1 MSSVPH
7 GPKSSDPSSAE
18 PEAPP
23 ADASLPESAP
33 QKTSHAPEAPAD
45 DAAPRPSLPP
55 PSSDTTPRPSLPP
68 PDSSGHGHAAPTGKH
83 LAALCLSALGIVY
96 GDIGTSPLYALRE
109 CFAGQHPVPV
119 THDNVLGILS
129 LIFWSLT
136 ITITVKYVAY
146 VLRADNRGE
155 GGILALMALATSKS
169 AAAGKTR
176 TAIVFLGLFGAALLY
191 GDGMITPAISV
202 LSAVEGLAIA
212 TPAFE
217 HLVKPITIA
226 ILVGLF
232 LIQKRGTA
240 QVGAIFGP
248 ITLIWFTVLSVLGI
262 AQIVQQPEVLL
273 AFNPLYAVGFMV
285 ENQVHGFLALGG
297 VVLVVT
303 GGEALYAD
311 MGHFGTRPI
320 RLTWLAFVGPSLF
333 LNYLGQGALLLA
345 HPEAASHPFYGL
357 APRWALIPMVALSTM
372 ATIIASQAL
381 ISGAFSITRQAT
393 MLGFWPRVQIQHT
406 SAREIG
412 QIYVPSIN
420 WALMIATITLVIVFG
435 SSSNLVA
442 AYGIAVTTTMVITT
456 ALAYVVER
464 HVWGW
469 SRLKAGAL
477 TALLIGIDLAFF
489 SANAVK
495 IPHGGWVPL
504 AVGAFIFLLMTTWKR
519 GRAMIAERINE
530 EIIPL
535 DDFFEVMRIEMPAR
549 VPGTAVFMTS
559 NPHGTPTALMHNFQ
573 HNRVVHQ
580 QVILLTIITEEV
592 SYVLPHERVS
602 VHKLTDGFVRVVA
615 RYGFMEV
622 PDLAEL
628 LARKDTPTPAI
639 EHTTFFLGRETLHI
653 AGSKGMAEWRKRL
666 FAFMARNGVRVTS
679 FFSLPS
685 DRVVELG
692 GQIDL

>member
-18 PEAPP
+18 PEASQ

-55 PSSDTTPRPSLPP
+55 PSSNTTPHPSQPP
-68 PDSSGHGHAAPTGKH
+68 PESSGHGHAAPTGKH

-109 CFAGQHPVPV
+109 CFAGEHGVPV

-136 ITITVKYVAY
+136 ITISIKYVAY
-146 VLRADNRGE
+146 VMRADNRGE

-169 AAAGKTR
+169 AAEGKTR
-176 TAIVFLGLFGAALLY
+176 AAIIFLGLFGAALLY

-202 LSAVEGLAIA
+202 LSAVEGLGVA
-212 TPAFE
+212 TPALE
-217 HLVKPITIA
+217 QWIKPITVT

-248 ITLIWFTVLSVLGI
+248 ITVVWFATLASLGVS
-262 AQIVQQPEVLL
+262 QIVSRPEVLL
-273 AFNPLYAVGFMV
+273 AFNPAYGAHFLAS
-285 ENQVHGFLALGG
+285 NHLHGFLALGG
-297 VVLVVT
+297 VFLVVT

-320 RLTWLAFVGPSLF
+320 RLTWFSFVLPALV
-333 LNYLGQGALLLA
+333 LNYLGQGALLLER
-345 HPEAASHPFYGL
+345 PEAASHPFYEL
-357 APRWALIPMVALSTM
+357 APRWALLPLVGLSTM

-420 WALMIATITLVIVFG
+420 WMLMIATITLVITFG
-435 SSSNLVA
+435 SSSNLAA

-456 ALAYVVER
+456 ALAYVVTR
-464 HVWGW
+464 YLWGW
-469 SRLKAGAL
+469 SRTKAVAI
-477 TALLIGIDLAFF
+477 TSVLILIDLAFF
-489 SANAVK
+489 GANAVK
-495 IPHGGWVPL
+495 IHQGGWVPL

-602 VHKLTDGFVRVVA
+602 VHKLPEGFVRVVA

-628 LARKDTPTPAI
+628 LARKDTPTPPI
-639 EHTTFFLGRETLHI
+639 EHTTFFLGRETLQI

>member
-1 MSSVPH
+1 MSSV
-7 GPKSSDPSSAE
+7 
-18 PEAPP
+18 
-23 ADASLPESAP
+23 
-33 QKTSHAPEAPAD
+33 SHAPPSGEA
-45 DAAPRPSLPP
+45 AAPSDGSATPPNSGFSEDSSEGPKPSAEGAD
-55 PSSDTTPRPSLPP
+55 SSP
-68 PDSSGHGHAAPTGKH
+68 PDSKSPDSKPPESHGHAQPTGRH

-109 CFAGQHPVPV
+109 CFAGQHAVPV

-129 LIFWSLT
+129 LIFWALI

-169 AAAGKTR
+169 AAVGR
-176 TAIVFLGLFGAALLY
+176 SRSAIVFLGLFGAALLY

-202 LSAVEGLAIA
+202 LSAVEGLGIV
-212 TPAFE
+212 TPALE
-217 HLVKPITIA
+217 QWVKPVTIA
-226 ILVGLF
+226 ILVGIF

-240 QVGAIFGP
+240 RVGAMFGP
-248 ITLIWFTVLSVLGI
+248 VTLVWFVVLAALGL
-262 AQIVQQPEVLL
+262 AQIVGRPEVLL
-273 AFNPLYAVGFMV
+273 AFNPWYAVTFMV
-285 ENQVHGFLALGG
+285 ENQVHGWLALGG

-311 MGHFGTRPI
+311 MGHFGTKPI
-320 RLTWLAFVGPSLF
+320 RLTWLGFVFPSLL
-333 LNYLGQGALLLA
+333 LNYLGQGALLLER
-345 HPEAASHPFYGL
+345 PESASHPFYEL
-357 APRWALIPMVALSTM
+357 APRWSLMPLVALSTM

-393 MLGFWPRVQIQHT
+393 MLGFWPRVQIHHT
-406 SAREIG
+406 SAKEIG

-420 WALMIATITLVIVFG
+420 WGLMVATITLVIVFG
-435 SSSNLVA
+435 SSANLVA

-456 ALAYVVER
+456 ALAYVVAR

-469 SRLKAGAL
+469 SWLKAAAV
-477 TALLIGIDLAFF
+477 TSLLIGIDLAFF

-495 IPHGGWVPL
+495 IPQGGWVPL
-504 AVGAFIFLLMTTWKR
+504 VVGAFIFLLMTTWKR

-535 DDFFEVMRIEMPAR
+535 EDFFEVMRIERPAR

-580 QVILLTIITEEV
+580 QVILLTILTEEV
-592 SYVLPHERVS
+592 SYVLPHERVT
-602 VHKLTDGFVRVVA
+602 VHPLPEGFVRVVA

-622 PDLAEL
+622 PDLKEL
-628 LARKDTPTPAI
+628 LLRKDTPMPPI

-653 AGSKGMAEWRKRL
+653 AGGKGMAEWRKRL